1 MKIIKPKILK
11 TYDTWDQYETPYI
24 PPGVALTAAQKMW
37 ADTKGEHSVVAVIDT
52 GIDYRHADLAEN
64 VIGGVSFVNGFMEKD
79 YLDENGHGTHVA
91 GVIAANGAIL
101 GAAPDAKLL
110 AVKVL
115 DRNVQG
121 TFGNVAKGI
130 SWARKWR
137 GANGEKVNIMNL
149 SLGGPL
155 SHTDLHNEIKKAL
168 NDNIVV
174 ICAAGNAGDG
184 DSVTDEI
191 SYPAFY
197 SECISVGAVDNNT
210 QSANFSN
217 SNSNINIA
225 APGVDT
231 YSTYLDNTYAKLSG
245 TSVASP
251 HISGAAALIC
261 SHFFKR
267 FGRYPLPQYVRE
279 LLDFMA
285 IDLGNIGFDQ
295 LTGYGFFS
303 FNIDGGK
310 AYQLKIGQEK
320 YYVNGTEKYLSL
332 SPFLQNGQVCLTL
345 NDMADF
351 TNIVHH
357 ITPEPSEISIWL

>member
-1 MKIIKPKILK
+1 MKIIKSEIIK
-11 TYDTWDQYETPYI
+11 TYEAWNRRETPCI
-24 PPGVALTAAQKMW
+24 PPGVALMAAQKMW
-37 ADTKGEHSVVAVIDT
+37 RDTKGEHSVVAVIDT
-52 GIDYRHADLAEN
+52 GIDYKHPDLAGN
-64 VIGGVSFVNGFMEKD
+64 VIDGASFVNNVMEKE

-101 GAAPDAKLL
+101 GTAPDAKLL

-115 DRNVQG
+115 DSNGQG
-121 TFGNVAKGI
+121 KFSNVARGI

-137 GANGEKVNIMNL
+137 GANGEKVNVINL
-149 SLGGPL
+149 SLGGPT
-155 SHTDLHNEIKKAL
+155 SHPGLHNEIKKAL
-168 NDNIVV
+168 NDNIII

-184 DSVTDEI
+184 NSVTDEI

-197 SECISVGAVDNNT
+197 SECIAVGAVDNNT

-217 SNSNINIA
+217 SNSHINIA

-231 YSTYLDNTYAKLSG
+231 YSTYLGNTYAKLSG
-245 TSVASP
+245 TSLASP
-251 HISGAAALIC
+251 HISGAAALIY

-267 FGRYPLPQYVRE
+267 FGHYPFPQYVRE

-285 IDLGNIGFDQ
+285 IDLGNIGFDY

-310 AYQLKIGQEK
+310 AYRLKTGQNK
-320 YYVNGTEKYLSL
+320 YYVNGAEKYLKL
-332 SPFLQNGQVCLTL
+332 SPFLKDGQVCLNL
-345 NDMADF
+345 NDIADF
-351 TNIVHH
+351 TNMVHY
-357 ITPEPSEISIWL
+357 ITPEQSEISIWL

>member
-1 MKIIKPKILK
+1 
-11 TYDTWDQYETPYI
+11 
-24 PPGVALTAAQKMW
+24 
-37 ADTKGEHSVVAVIDT
+37 
-52 GIDYRHADLAEN
+52 
-64 VIGGVSFVNGFMEKD
+64 MEKD
-79 YLDENGHGTHVA
+79 YQDDNGHGTHVA

-115 DRNVQG
+115 DHSGRG

-137 GANGEKVNIMNL
+137 GANGEKVNIINL

-155 SHTDLHNEIKKAL
+155 SHASLHNEIKKAL
-168 NDNIVV
+168 EGGIVV

-184 DSVTDEI
+184 DNITDEI

-197 SECISVGAVDNNT
+197 PECVSVGAVDNNT
-210 QSANFSN
+210 QSANFSS

-231 YSTYLDNTYAKLSG
+231 YSTYLNNTYAKLSG

-285 IDLGNIGFDQ
+285 IDLGNIGFDH

-310 AYQLKIGQEK
+310 ACRLKIGQEK
-320 YYVNGTEKYLSL
+320 YYVNGAEKHLSL
-332 SPFLQNGQVCLTL
+332 APFWQNGQVCLNL
-345 NDMADF
+345 NDIAGLA
-351 TNIVHH
+351 NIVHH
-357 ITPEPSEISIWL
+357 ITPEPSEINIWL